1 MAFESSPL
9 LSAIDI
15 MENKNRCCLES
26 KRYIEYKLIGLTPNP
41 ILLPQGF
48 RVNSSWGVTPK
59 SLRVYFRVETHP
71 KQGKN
76 KLVSW

>member
-48 RVNSSWGVTPK
+48 RVNSSC
-59 SLRVYFRVETHP
+59 
-71 KQGKN
+71 
-76 KLVSW
+76 